1 MPRLHISTD
10 QVTADKIMGFIED
23 LSRQG
28 AQIDLLDDEV
38 LAREKVMIDKA
49 LREIDEGRTYDLD
62 SVEVELCGE
71 D

>member
-10 QVTADKIMGFIED
+10 QVTTEKILGFLEN

-28 AQIDLLDDEV
+28 AQIELLDDVV
-38 LAREKVMIDKA
+38 LAREKMMIDKA
-49 LREIDEGRTYDLD
+49 LREINEGRTYDLN